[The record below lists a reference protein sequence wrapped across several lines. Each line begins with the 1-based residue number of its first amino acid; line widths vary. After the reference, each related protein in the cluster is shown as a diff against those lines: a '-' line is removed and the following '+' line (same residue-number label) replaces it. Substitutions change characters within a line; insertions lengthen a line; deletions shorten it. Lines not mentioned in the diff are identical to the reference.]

1 MRQPRIKIDPDEFDA
16 VYHCI
21 SRVVAGDRLLDA
33 RSREVLRKMLWE
45 VAEFCGIEIL
55 TYILLSNHFHIYLL
69 VPKRTPLSDEELL
82 RRYAILHPRPT
93 RYETRRLERIREQL
107 ATNGPL
113 AVDFRRRMRRLM
125 NNVSCFM
132 QLLKQRFTLW
142 YNDDHERFGTL
153 WSGRFKSLLNEI
165 DPEVNTAVGAYID
178 LNSVRAGL
186 RTDPKDYRFSG
197 YAEALAGNAR
207 ARKGI
212 MFLTG
217 CDNWESASARY
228 RQAVFAIGSAEKEKG
243 AKLSVSQLLEV
254 IRQGGRLPLATLL
267 HCRIRYLTEGL
278 ILGSPEFVQ
287 RHLGLCQKDLVRPR
301 RTHVLPC
308 HVEGKALAIPKRL
321 RGPVLA

>member
-1 MRQPRIKIDPDEFDA
+1 DA

-107 ATNGPL
+107 ATDGPL

-132 QLLKQRFTLW
+132 QLLKQRFT
-142 YNDDHERFGTL
+142 
-153 WSGRFKSLLNEI
+153 
-165 DPEVNTAVGAYID
+165 
-178 LNSVRAGL
+178 
-186 RTDPKDYRFSG
+186 
-197 YAEALAGNAR
+197 
-207 ARKGI
+207 
-212 MFLTG
+212 
-217 CDNWESASARY
+217 
-228 RQAVFAIGSAEKEKG
+228 
-243 AKLSVSQLLEV
+243 
-254 IRQGGRLPLATLL
+254 
-267 HCRIRYLTEGL
+267 
-278 ILGSPEFVQ
+278 
-287 RHLGLCQKDLVRPR
+287 
-301 RTHVLPC
+301 
-308 HVEGKALAIPKRL
+308 
-321 RGPVLA
+321 